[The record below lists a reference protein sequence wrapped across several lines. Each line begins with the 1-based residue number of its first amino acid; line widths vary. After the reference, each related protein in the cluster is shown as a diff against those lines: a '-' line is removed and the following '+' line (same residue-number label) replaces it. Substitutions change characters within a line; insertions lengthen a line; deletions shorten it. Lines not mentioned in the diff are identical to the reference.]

1 MKDFLL
7 KKLAVAKGLN
17 EGLINGSYVEAV
29 LISCGLLSAIAS
41 EIWPGENI
49 DRKRFIELLV
59 KYDNSNLAS
68 RISLPLIIN
77 DSSVFPNRQLAI
89 NLLKNKFPDLFIES
103 KILTCEIDPQIED
116 LILILNQASIPFDST
131 KIKRYSYANLVY
143 KELRCGFSHEYKAGV
158 NSSNNSQSRK
168 KDILVSYFNTIDSDT
183 RTIHFHFI
191 FFYSIIYNIAN
202 IIDFENTPLETPDY
216 WWIEE

>member
-1 MKDFLL
+1 LYFLFQQNSSTTKKVNTNKHERFSL

-29 LISCGLLSAIAS
+29 LISCGLLSGIAS

-89 NLLKNKFPDLFIES
+89 N
-103 KILTCEIDPQIED
+103 C
-116 LILILNQASIPFDST
+116 
-131 KIKRYSYANLVY
+131 
-143 KELRCGFSHEYKAGV
+143 
-158 NSSNNSQSRK
+158 
-168 KDILVSYFNTIDSDT
+168 
-183 RTIHFHFI
+183 
-191 FFYSIIYNIAN
+191 
-202 IIDFENTPLETPDY
+202 
-216 WWIEE
+216 